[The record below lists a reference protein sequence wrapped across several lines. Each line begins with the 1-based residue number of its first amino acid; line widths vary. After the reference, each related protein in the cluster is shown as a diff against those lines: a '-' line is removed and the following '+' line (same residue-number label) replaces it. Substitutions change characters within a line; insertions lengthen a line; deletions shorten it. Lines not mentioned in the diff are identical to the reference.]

1 MLIIIK
7 SLVLLLICSW
17 ATYPWLSRCLNF
29 YSRVARLITS
39 AALGLLVGGG
49 LYIVTIIIGIKSA
62 WLAVGGLVILGFIG
76 QTFANKRVINKSSGA
91 TTLVK
96 FHPLTTVLLLI
107 PFGGL
112 VLVTSIKMG
121 IGEFPAFF
129 VNMDTPLILSHVH
142 ELLRTDIYPPET
154 LITEGIYHPYHYGGQ
169 AAAAFTSNLTG
180 ILPHKAMFW
189 LVNPII
195 ILGGFFTLLS
205 FIQSAAVSRFQFVFL
220 FVLFIPFIPIHNE
233 LINLISSNNA
243 WEQITFNLIGGVT
256 NNSYNSET
264 FSGGIP
270 ATTALSGLF
279 LLLFSSF
286 LLTAKVHISATL
298 LMFIT
303 GILIIFC
310 KVDMAPAV
318 FVILGIAL
326 IRQLI
331 FERNIAKSLLLIMG
345 LTALPIL
352 MMYVLGYFSGDAETS
367 SLTIRSYEEFASHFS
382 WRSNYTRSNLRSL
395 LLMLVLLI
403 PLAGLYALKPTKQN
417 YLNGLIIGL
426 AGFSI
431 AIVTWL
437 LVAIVNIPKTGGQFL
452 GPAWIS
458 IPLIA
463 VGYFYALR
471 KHGPKFLLF
480 MFLPFA
486 FIGIQAQWMRINH
499 TAIAISIPEYANE
512 YSNNQLIGDALRNIP
527 VTSEEQVFSDY
538 LESYPDLKIAYQETN
553 KTLKAYVWAK
563 NHFNEFG
570 KSQGREISY
579 PACSDPLLA
588 SSINFELYV
597 DQYPDLSDTFMIESN
612 GQSKQEWGKTHY
624 EKHGQAEGRKILK
637 PSDKCGSRPN
647 IVTNDFRFRNW
658 PDSQPQIPALF
669 GHQAYGVHLR
679 HFPGPRGFNREG
691 ERRIGTQ
698 LIYLSRD
705 FSKSN
710 PKFVERTK
718 TLARERGWGYFLLRK
733 DLDDGLPL
741 IDSTTIPLTKIY
753 ENERYAVFKF

>member
-7 SLVLLLICSW
+7 SLVLFLVCSW
-17 ATYPWLSRCLNF
+17 AIFPWLSQCLNF
-29 YSRVARLITS
+29 YSRVACLITS

-49 LYIVTIIIGIKSA
+49 LYIVTIIIGTKSA

-76 QTFANKRVINKSSGA
+76 QTFTNKRVTNKSSGA

-96 FHPLTTVLLLI
+96 FHPLTTILLLI

-154 LITEGIYHPYHYGGQ
+154 LITEGTYHPYHYGGQ
-169 AAAAFTSNLTG
+169 AAAAFTSNLIG

-205 FIQSAAVSRFQFVFL
+205 FIQSAAGSRVQFVFL

-243 WEQITFNLIGGVT
+243 WGQITFNLIGGIT

-286 LLTAKVHISATL
+286 LLTAKVHISAIL

-352 MMYVLGYFSGDAETS
+352 MMYLLGYFSGNAETS
-367 SLTIRSYEEFASHFS
+367 SLTIRSSEEFASHFS
-382 WRSNYTRSNLRSL
+382 WRWNYARGYLKSL
-395 LLMLVLLI
+395 LLLLALLI

-426 AGFSI
+426 AGLSL
-431 AIVTWL
+431 AVVTWL
-437 LVAIVNIPKTGGQFL
+437 LVAIVNIPKTGGQLL

-463 VGYFYALR
+463 AGYFYALR

-538 LESYPDLKIAYQETN
+538 LDSYPDLKIAYQETS
-553 KTLKAYVWAK
+553 KSLKPYVWAK
-563 NHFNEFG
+563 NHFREFG
-570 KSQGREISY
+570 KSEGRKISY
-579 PACSDPLLA
+579 PACGDPLLA

-597 DQYPDLSDTFMIESN
+597 DQYPDLSDAFMIDSN
-612 GQSKQEWGKTHY
+612 GQSKQEWGKSHY
-624 EKHGQAEGRKILK
+624 ENHGQAAGRKILK
-637 PSDKCGSRPN
+637 PEDKCGPRPN
-647 IVTNDFRFRNW
+647 VVTNDFRFGNW

-679 HFPGPRGFNREG
+679 HFPGPLGFNREG
-691 ERRIGTQ
+691 AARIEAQ
-698 LIYLSRD
+698 LMHLSRD
-705 FSKSN
+705 FNKSN

-718 TLARERGWGYFLLRK
+718 TLAQERGWRYFLLRK

-741 IDSTTIPLTKIY
+741 IDSTTIPLKKIY
-753 ENERYAVFKF
+753 ENARYAVFKF

>member
-1 MLIIIK
+1 M
-7 SLVLLLICSW
+7 
-17 ATYPWLSRCLNF
+17 
-29 YSRVARLITS
+29 ITS